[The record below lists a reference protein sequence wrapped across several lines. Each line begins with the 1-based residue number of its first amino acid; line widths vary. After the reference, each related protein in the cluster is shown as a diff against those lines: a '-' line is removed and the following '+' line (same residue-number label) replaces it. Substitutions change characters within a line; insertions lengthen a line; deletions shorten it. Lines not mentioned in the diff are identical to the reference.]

1 MKKILEFFRKT
12 FLEFFRW
19 FGVITGWIVQFVWFT
34 RKTYYEDRKS
44 RGRFVKGGALV
55 ISNHYNVL
63 DYICNVFLFFPRKLH
78 VIFADFGKWSRIGM
92 TFFGGIP
99 VDRSSYHMPF
109 MDESVRLLKKGKVV
123 QIYPEASIS
132 KDGSMLPFKPSY
144 IYIALR
150 AGVPIIPVIIDGNYG
165 IFKRAHVIVGKE
177 INLDGRVADPQHPT
191 HGEIKEIN
199 LEIQAKCHELRR
211 DLDERVAKRGRKKA
225 TATEGEAK

>member
-1 MKKILEFFRKT
+1 M
-12 FLEFFRW
+12 
-19 FGVITGWIVQFVWFT
+19 ITGWPVQFVWFT

-44 RGRFVKGGALV
+44 QGRYVKKGALI

-63 DYICNVFLFFPRKLH
+63 DYVCNVLLFFPRKLY

-92 TFFGGIP
+92 KFFGGIP

-109 MDESVRLLKKGKVV
+109 MDESVKLLKKGRIV

-165 IFKRAHVIVGKE
+165 LFKRAHVIVGKA
-177 INLDGRVADPQHPT
+177 IDISDRVADPEHPT
-191 HGEIKEIN
+191 HEEIKNIN
-199 LEIQAKCHELRR
+199 TEIQEKCHELKRELERR
-211 DLDERVAKRGRKKA
+211 VSGSKKRGKA
-225 TATEGEAK
+225 ALAEGKSE